1 MHAHEGGRG
10 GAIVHMSGG
19 VALLYIL
26 HRENKIFVV
35 TVLLKHLTY
44 PVGLTLPITPC
55 LCNAA
60 TGTLIMCFL
69 KWVSWFIK
77 PETRVKYWLLHM
89 APIFSP
95 TKFSPSWGIFVTFPW
110 LFRFSIILPEHACY
124 NLLVETF
131 LWAGIISEKMG
142 YRSLWSSRH
151 TRFSSVRIP

>member
-1 MHAHEGGRG
+1 MMFDNFNVMPVYHVETPRPFIRPLTLYGHASDKFPVISRNLQHLSKNPITYRTFTGCMPMRGGEGR

-69 KWVSWFIK
+69 K
-77 PETRVKYWLLHM
+77 
-89 APIFSP
+89 
-95 TKFSPSWGIFVTFPW
+95 
-110 LFRFSIILPEHACY
+110 
-124 NLLVETF
+124 
-131 LWAGIISEKMG
+131 
-142 YRSLWSSRH
+142 
-151 TRFSSVRIP
+151 